1 MNTINNS
8 VNNSLNSFIDSPSS
22 ITLMPPRNGDT
33 SAVSKSAAGFGDMLT
48 SMMGKVNAAQ
58 INGDEAMTKLQS
70 GEAKHLHEV
79 MIAVEEA
86 DVSLRMLVQMRN
98 KALTAY
104 EEIMRMQI

>member
-1 MNTINNS
+1 MNTITTATGI
-8 VNNSLNSFIDSPSS
+8 VPQTLNPGND
-22 ITLMPPRNGDT
+22 
-33 SAVSKSAAGFGDMLT
+33 SAVGQAAGGFGDILKNLIN
-48 SMMGKVNAAQ
+48 KVDETQAA
-58 INGDEAMTKLQS
+58 GDLATKSLQS
-70 GEAKHLHEV
+70 GDAKHLHEV

>member
-1 MNTINNS
+1 MTSIVNPNS
-8 VNNSLNSFIDSPSS
+8 ISLQPVK
-22 ITLMPPRNGDT
+22 TPDT
-33 SAVSKSAAGFGDMLT
+33 SPVSKSTAAFGDILSTMVDR
-48 SMMGKVNAAQ
+48 VNDAQ
-58 INGDEAMTKLQS
+58 LNGDQAVQKLQR

>member
-1 MNTINNS
+1 MNPINAYSPLSPTVIRQTDTSDVSQAKAGFGDILSSTLQS
-8 VNNSLNSFIDSPSS
+8 VNNSQIA
-22 ITLMPPRNGDT
+22 GD
-33 SAVSKSAAGFGDMLT
+33 
-48 SMMGKVNAAQ
+48 NA
-58 INGDEAMTKLQS
+58 IERLQT

>member
-1 MNTINNS
+1 MVNS
-8 VNNSLNSFIDSPSS
+8 ISGTSLQGLKPVD
-22 ITLMPPRNGDT
+22 TGD
-33 SAVSKSAAGFGDMLT
+33 VQKAATGFGDMLK
-48 SMMGKVNAAQ
+48 SMVDKVDESQAA
-58 INGDEAMTKLQS
+58 GDKAVQMLQS

-86 DVSLRMLVQMRN
+86 DVSLRLAVQIRN

>member
-1 MNTINNS
+1 MNSIGSINNILS
-8 VNNSLNSFIDSPSS
+8 PTIKPLDS
-22 ITLMPPRNGDT
+22 G
-33 SAVSKSAAGFGDMLT
+33 AVGQASTDFGDMLKT
-48 SMMGKVNAAQ
+48 MLDQVNETQAKGEQATQ
-58 INGDEAMTKLQS
+58 NLQS
-70 GEAKHLHEV
+70 GDARHLHEV

>member
-1 MNTINNS
+1 MNMINGIT
-8 VNNSLNSFIDSPSS
+8 SLPPSL
-22 ITLMPPRNGDT
+22 ITPQGT
-33 SAVSKSAAGFGDMLT
+33 SDVGRTKSGFGEILSSTIESTNNAQLAGDMAVERL
-48 SMMGKVNAAQ
+48 
-58 INGDEAMTKLQS
+58 MT

>member
-1 MNTINNS
+1 MDSIGSINNI
-8 VNNSLNSFIDSPSS
+8 LSPTIKPVDGGAVGQASS
-22 ITLMPPRNGDT
+22 N
-33 SAVSKSAAGFGDMLT
+33 FGDMLKT
-48 SMMGKVNAAQ
+48 MLDQVNETQ
-58 INGDEAMTKLQS
+58 MNGEQATKNLQS
-70 GEAKHLHEV
+70 GDAKHLHEV

>member
-1 MNTINNS
+1 
-8 VNNSLNSFIDSPSS
+8 
-22 ITLMPPRNGDT
+22 MPPETRDT
-33 SAVSKSAAGFGDMLT
+33 SAISKSAAGFGDMLT
-48 SMMGKVNAAQ
+48 SMLGKVNEAQ
-58 INGDEAMTKLQS
+58 ITGDEAVTKLQS
-70 GEAKHLHEV
+70 GEARHLHEV

>member
-1 MNTINNS
+1 MNTINTMNPISQAPIKPADTGDVSQAKSSFGGILSSTLES
-8 VNNSLNSFIDSPSS
+8 VNNSQIS
-22 ITLMPPRNGDT
+22 GDI
-33 SAVSKSAAGFGDMLT
+33 A
-48 SMMGKVNAAQ
+48 
-58 INGDEAMTKLQS
+58 IEKLQT

-86 DVSLRMLVQMRN
+86 DISLRMLVQMRN

>member
-1 MNTINNS
+1 MNTINTFTPLSQSPIRPADTSDVSKAKSGFGDILSSTLES
-8 VNNSLNSFIDSPSS
+8 VNNSQ
-22 ITLMPPRNGDT
+22 IT
-33 SAVSKSAAGFGDMLT
+33 GDM
-48 SMMGKVNAAQ
+48 A
-58 INGDEAMTKLQS
+58 IEKLQT

-86 DVSLRMLVQMRN
+86 DISLRMLVQMRN